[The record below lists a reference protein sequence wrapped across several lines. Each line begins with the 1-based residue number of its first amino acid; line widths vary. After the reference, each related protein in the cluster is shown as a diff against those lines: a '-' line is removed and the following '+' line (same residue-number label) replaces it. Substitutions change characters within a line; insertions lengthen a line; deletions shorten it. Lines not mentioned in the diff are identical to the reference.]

1 MPFFTSMFYF
11 ELSKYTFFSGISF
24 SSYGLYMVFSG
35 GIVMNFFA
43 NNILLDYRAVY
54 YHVQSIMVYY
64 QNIHQRY
71 DSKNRKFFYKFSFYY
86 MTSKK
91 LNLAIM
97 LDDDLLVSLSEGL
110 LLVIPLECLQVH
122 W

>member
-43 NNILLDYRAVY
+43 NNIFYRVVY
-54 YHVQSIMVYY
+54 YHMQK
-64 QNIHQRY
+64 H
-71 DSKNRKFFYKFSFYY
+71 RKLFYKFSFYY